1 MSEAATAER
10 PNKVEVADAGPSRKK
25 IRIEIP
31 AETVDEKLAESLD
44 TLSAEAALPG
54 FRPGKAPK
62 ALIRKRFGAAML
74 DETKGQLI
82 ASAYTRAIEDNSLK
96 VIGDP
101 VVEGI
106 KDLKL
111 EEGKPLAF
119 DVEIE
124 VIPDFEMPSIEG
136 IKVRKPLVNITDEMV
151 DKELEKLCIN
161 EGDLEERQSPEPGDY
176 LTGHGIMK
184 GKGKAGEGDGEGE
197 AEFYN
202 LNGCVVRMP
211 LPEDN
216 GKGMILGV
224 AVEDFSAQLGTPKPG
239 DTVTIK
245 VKGPENHEVEGI
257 RGNDLT
263 ITFTVQRIDRIIPAD
278 PDKVVA
284 SYGMDSVDQLKE
296 AIRARLFQRGMIEQS
311 VVMRNQVAEHLIKN
325 TKMDLPERL
334 TAIQAGR
341 NLERLRMEY
350 MYRGIEPLDAER
362 LIADRRASSDE
373 RTRNDLKMFFV
384 LDRAADEM
392 KIGVTEHEVNGRI
405 AQMAQQRN
413 MRPERLKSELYARN
427 QIGQIAMQIRE
438 HKTMDAILAKASV
451 EEMEADAFKEA
462 MKADKA
468 G

>member
-10 PNKVEVADAGPSRKK
+10 PNKVQVADAGPSRKK
-25 IRIEIP
+25 IHIEIP

-54 FRPGKAPK
+54 FRAGKAPK
-62 ALIRKRFGAAML
+62 ALIRKRFGSAML
-74 DETKGQLI
+74 EETKGQLI
-82 ASAYTRAIEDNSLK
+82 AGAYAKAIEDNSLK
-96 VIGDP
+96 VVGDP
-101 VVEGI
+101 VINGM

-124 VIPDFEMPSIEG
+124 VVPAFDMPSIEG
-136 IKVRKPLVNITDEMV
+136 IKVKKPLVNITDEMV
-151 DKELEKLCIN
+151 GKELEKLCIN

-176 LTGHGIMK
+176 ITGHGIMK
-184 GKGKAGEGDGEGE
+184 GKDGT
-197 AEFYN
+197 EFYN
-202 LNGCVVRMP
+202 LNGCVVRVP
-211 LPEDN
+211 LAEDK

-224 AVEDFSAQLGTPKPG
+224 AVEDFAKQLGTPKIG

-245 VKGPENHEVEGI
+245 VKGPDNHEVEGI

-263 ITFTVQRIDRIIPAD
+263 ITFNVQRMDRIIPA
-278 PDKVVA
+278 PAERVVA
-284 SYGMDSVDQLKE
+284 SYGMESVDQLKE

-311 VVMRNQVAEHLIKN
+311 VVMRNQIADHLIKN

-334 TAIQAGR
+334 TALQAAR
-341 NLERLRMEY
+341 NIERLRMEY
-350 MYRGIEPLDAER
+350 MYRGIDALDAER

-373 RTRNDLKMFFV
+373 RTRNDLKMFFI
-384 LDRAADEM
+384 LNHAAEDL
-392 KIGVTEHEVNGRI
+392 KVGVTEHEVNGRI

-413 MRPERLKSELYARN
+413 MRPERLKNELYARN

-451 EEMEADAFKEA
+451 EEMDADAFKEA
-462 MKADKA
+462 IKADKA